1 MWSIEFEE
9 FAQSDPACFASEF
22 FLELRTLMPQTFAYM
37 TSIGRFQSRF
47 GTEVNMD
54 GISGWTRLGEDLQR
68 QTNEERKDGAEIK
81 SGCQSCKAAGNSS
94 SKTEKQDGVDPNHKA
109 HCNSVTTNET
119 GIFSPKKLEDYLQ
132 TKILNANDPIE
143 CSYGPQRTQKR
154 RKS

>member
-9 FAQSDPACFASEF
+9 FAQSDPACFASEI

-81 SGCQSCKAAGNSS
+81 SDSKAARNSS
-94 SKTEKQDGVDPNHKA
+94 SKTV
-109 HCNSVTTNET
+109 
-119 GIFSPKKLEDYLQ
+119 
-132 TKILNANDPIE
+132 ILNANDPIK
-143 CSYGPQRTQKR
+143 CSYRSQPMKR
-154 RKS
+154 RRKTGKGIAG